1 MSSSPGKT
9 NSRKKR
15 ADYALIPSVQY
26 ILLVD
31 VEERRVEL
39 DRREGEDWIRETLTD
54 EGELDLPRLD
64 VTLDMDDIYAG

>member
-9 NSRKKR
+9 NSRKR
-15 ADYALIPSVQY
+15 GAGYALIPSVQY

-39 DRREGEDWIRETLTD
+39 DRREEEDWIRETLTD
-54 EGELDLPRLD
+54 KGELDLPRLD